1 MMQPHELWLY
11 GYDEYCGCRIVVQV
25 ILVAVYFYKYFGR
38 MVMRTLVI
46 VVGGILLVAKLR
58 RFAVQNYIGTIDPYI
73 FNAAF
78 NSCFVSRL
86 L

>member
-1 MMQPHELWLY
+1 
-11 GYDEYCGCRIVVQV
+11 
-25 ILVAVYFYKYFGR
+25 
-38 MVMRTLVI
+38 
-46 VVGGILLVAKLR
+46 VAKLR